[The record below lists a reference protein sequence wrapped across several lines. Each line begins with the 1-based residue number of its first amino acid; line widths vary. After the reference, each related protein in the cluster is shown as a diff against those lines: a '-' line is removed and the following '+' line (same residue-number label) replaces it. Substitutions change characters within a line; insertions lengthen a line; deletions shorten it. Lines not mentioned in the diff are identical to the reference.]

1 MATGKRFI
9 EDRSA
14 LLLVSLDSFLA
25 LVACVLIL
33 LKINA
38 TKGTAN
44 YIISYRSSLGI
55 DGYTQGTVWDVAS
68 FIAAA
73 LLLTVLGFALSYRVY
88 RIRRELSVGL
98 LALTAFLLMLL
109 IVVSN
114 ALLMLR

>member
-14 LLLVSLDSFLA
+14 LLLVSIDSFLA
-25 LVACVLIL
+25 LVASVLIL

-55 DGYTQGTVWDVAS
+55 DGYTQGTVWDVVS
-68 FIAAA
+68 FLVAA
-73 LLLTVLGFALSYRVY
+73 LLLLGLGLALSYRAY
-88 RIRRELSVGL
+88 RIRRELAIGV
-98 LALTAFLLMLL
+98 LALTAFLLVLL